1 MKEIK
6 LIVNYNGNFAGE
18 TVKVSESAATE
29 LIDMGFAQEPEAG
42 ETQDPEAGETQEP
55 EASAKEPKS
64 GAAPEAPP
72 TNKAI
77 QPEYKSRKP
86 KK

>member
-29 LIDMGFAQEPEAG
+29 LIDMGFAQ
-42 ETQDPEAGETQEP
+42 DPGAGETQEP
-55 EASAKEPKS
+55 EAGEQEPKS
-64 GAAPEAPP
+64 APEAIP

>member
-18 TVKVSESAATE
+18 IVSVPESAATE
-29 LIDMGFAQEPEAG
+29 LVDMGFAQGVEPEA
-42 ETQDPEAGETQEP
+42 TPKTEP
-55 EASAKEPKS
+55 E
-64 GAAPEAPP
+64 
-72 TNKAI
+72 NKAI

>member
-42 ETQDPEAGETQEP
+42 ETQEP
-55 EASAKEPKS
+55 EAAAKEPKS
-64 GAAPEAPP
+64 GAAPEATP

>member
-6 LIVNYNGNFAGE
+6 LIINYNGNFAGE

-29 LIDMGFAQEPEAG
+29 LIDMGFAQYAEAG
-42 ETQDPEAGETQEP
+42 EAQEP
-55 EASAKEPKS
+55 ETVTAQEPGAGEHEPKS
-64 GAAPEAPP
+64 APEAIP

>member
-42 ETQDPEAGETQEP
+42 ETQETEAGEQ
-55 EASAKEPKS
+55 EPKS
-64 GAAPEAPP
+64 APEAIP

>member
-29 LIDMGFAQEPEAG
+29 LIDMGFAQEPETVTAQ
-42 ETQDPEAGETQEP
+42 EPEAGEP
-55 EASAKEPKS
+55 EPKS
-64 GAAPEAPP
+64 GAAPEATP

-77 QPEYKSRKP
+77 QPGYKTRKP

>member
-6 LIVNYNGNFAGE
+6 LIINYNGNFAGE

-42 ETQDPEAGETQEP
+42 ETQEPEVGEMQEP
-55 EASAKEPKS
+55 
-64 GAAPEAPP
+64 GAGAQDQKAEAPEAPP

>member
-29 LIDMGFAQEPEAG
+29 LIDMGFAQDPGAGGTQEPEAG
-42 ETQDPEAGETQEP
+42 EQ
-55 EASAKEPKS
+55 KPKS
-64 GAAPEAPP
+64 AAPEATP

-77 QPEYKSRKP
+77 QHEYKSRKP

>member
-18 TVKVSESAATE
+18 TVNVSESAATE
-29 LIDMGFAQEPEAG
+29 LIDMGFAQEPEDGETQESGAG
-42 ETQDPEAGETQEP
+42 ETQKTEA
-55 EASAKEPKS
+55 
-64 GAAPEAPP
+64 AAPETTP

-77 QPEYKSRKP
+77 QPEYKARKP